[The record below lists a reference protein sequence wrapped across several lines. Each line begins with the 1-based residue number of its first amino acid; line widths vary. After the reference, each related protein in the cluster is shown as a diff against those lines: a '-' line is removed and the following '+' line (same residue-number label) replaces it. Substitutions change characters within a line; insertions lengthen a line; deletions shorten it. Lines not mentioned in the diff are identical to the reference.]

1 MPENNEATPE
11 NTAQDPVSSRSA
23 LTNGYFLLDFLHFT
37 PKGDCRDYFQLFSA
51 ASLLGGRCRSGSSR
65 SGSTR

>member
-37 PKGDCRDYFQLFSA
+37 PKGDCCDFFQLFSA
-51 ASLLGGRCRSGSSR
+51 ASLLGGR
-65 SGSTR
+65 